1 MWIPGFMYG
10 GISST
15 RCTTTQLCDLDKK
28 LDKIIS
34 MIEKLDGLKGFG
46 SNVLANVVGDIIM
59 GR

>member
-1 MWIPGFMYG
+1 
-10 GISST
+10 
-15 RCTTTQLCDLDKK
+15 
-28 LDKIIS
+28 

>member
-1 MWIPGFMYG
+1 MQGFMYG
-10 GISST
+10 DISSI
-15 RCTTTQLCDLDKK
+15 RCMTIQLCNLDKK
-28 LDKIIS
+28 LDKITS

>member
-1 MWIPGFMYG
+1 MYG

-15 RCTTTQLCDLDKK
+15 RCTTIQLCDLDKK

-59 GR
+59 GK

>member
-1 MWIPGFMYG
+1 MLTPGFMYE
-10 GISST
+10 GILST
-15 RCTTTQLCDLDKK
+15 KCTTIQLCDLDKK

>member
-1 MWIPGFMYG
+1 MYG
-10 GISST
+10 GISSI
-15 RCTTTQLCDLDKK
+15 RCTTIQLCDLDKK